1 MSSLHTAEKLLYDV
15 LSASKSIQEFT
26 QNLDEESFQS
36 NELVQSACERKF
48 EIIGEALNR
57 LKRYFPK
64 VAEEIPEIE
73 KIVGFRNIIAH
84 GYDIVDSEIVW
95 ETIQLYVPKLV
106 KNIEKKYRLNN

>member
-1 MSSLHTAEKLLYDV
+1 MSSLHTTEKLLFDV

-26 QNLDEESFQS
+26 RNLDKESFQS
-36 NELVQSACERKF
+36 NELIQSACERKF

-64 VAEEIPEIE
+64 EAAEIPEIE

-95 ETIQLYVPKLV
+95 ETIQLCIPKLIE
-106 KNIEKKYRLNN
+106 NIDKKISA